1 MRRSLRLRQR
11 RASLAEE
18 ARAILDAAEAEGRDL
33 TDEERTRFDDLEA
46 QMEAL
51 AGDIEREERL
61 ERTEAELEATL
72 DEPASR
78 RTIVRG
84 VVRPD
89 DGGRGEFR
97 SFGEFLAAV
106 RFDPN
111 DRRLSSREV
120 ELGGESREMSMG
132 VDAAGGYA
140 VPEEFIDTFLE
151 VEPQEAI
158 VRPRATVI
166 PAGQNP
172 DAPVELVALDQ
183 GSDTNMFGGVTVEW
197 IAEGAEKP
205 ETDFTIRPVNLA
217 PQEVAGHIVV
227 TDKLL
232 RNWGASG
239 SLIER
244 QLRRALIAAEDV
256 AFLGGSGSG
265 KPLGPLFPGAAGPP
279 ALPKPGA
286 VIEINRAAAN
296 QISYADVA
304 AMYARAKHGGSL
316 EWVTSQTTLPQLMTL
331 KDEAGNLIWQPNAR
345 DGSPG
350 TLLGFPV
357 RLNERSP
364 QLGSRGDLLLV
375 DWQYYLI
382 KDGVG
387 PVVAASP
394 HVHFINNKT
403 VVKAFKTVDARPWL
417 TEPIMTEGGY
427 TVSPFVVLDVPA
439 GGD

>member
-11 RASLAEE
+11 RAKLAEE
-18 ARAILDAAEAEGRDL
+18 ARAILDTAEAEGRDL

-106 RFDPN
+106 RFRPGDP
-111 DRRLSSREV
+111 RLGDMVEV
-120 ELGGESREMSMG
+120 EGREMSMG

-140 VPEEFIDTFLE
+140 VPEQFIDTFLE
-151 VEPQEAI
+151 VDPQEAI

-166 PAGQNP
+166 PAGESP
-172 DAPVELVALDQ
+172 DATVNMVALDQ
-183 GSDTNMFGGVTVEW
+183 GAESNMYGGVEVNW
-197 IAEGAEKP
+197 IAEGATKP
-205 ETDFTIRPVNLA
+205 ATDFRIRPVELA
-217 PQEVAGHIVV
+217 PHEVAGHITV

-232 RNWGASG
+232 RNWSASG

-256 AFLGGSGSG
+256 AFLSGAGSTR
-265 KPLGPLFPGAAGPP
+265 PLGVLHESNGAAVEV
-279 ALPKPGA
+279 AR
-286 VIEINRAAAN
+286 ETAN
-296 QISYADVA
+296 QISYADIT
-304 AMYARAKHGGSL
+304 AMYARAKHGGRL

-350 TLLGFPV
+350 TLLGLPV

-364 QLGSRGDLLLV
+364 QLGARGDLALV
-375 DWQYYLI
+375 DLQYYLI

-387 PVVAASP
+387 PLVAASP
-394 HVHFINNKT
+394 HVHFVDNKT
-403 VVKAFKTVDARPWL
+403 VVKAFKTVDGKPWL
-417 TEPIMTEGGY
+417 TAPITTEGGY